1 MSKIAE
7 IISVEGEVFSVTDF
21 GSQNEFDFKILNS
34 LDFEIIKA
42 FFIKKTIIDT
52 IRHKHKISNGSNGV
66 TTVELINLFKWNDIE
81 VYIDELVAK
90 KFIVKKQGISLE
102 MYFLTKK

>member
-1 MSKIAE
+1 MSNVAE
-7 IISVEGEVFSVTDF
+7 IILNDGEVFSLNDF

-34 LDFEIIKA
+34 LDFEIVRT

-52 IRHKHKISNGSNGV
+52 IRLKHKTSNGSNGV
-66 TTVELINLFKWNDIE
+66 TTIELINLFRWNDIDI
-81 VYIDELVAK
+81 YLNELVEK

-102 MYFLTKK
+102 MYFIAKK